1 MKYYHNIKYI
11 LLVILYT
18 LCFVSCNHRGHN
30 KTYNDQLLNV
40 IEATQLQYPNDA
52 EQIAKWGEWLRVNHD
67 IYISEGVS
75 QEYAWVINSLLTMH
89 HCNGMAMPQSIQMT
103 QWILSLYNPVAESAD
118 KLQQYKNLEQQVLP
132 LLNIDTINTTIKL
145 DLTLFMS
152 EFMVRLYEDKLRGSI
167 NESEILVLLEN
178 DISTWRRYY
187 DTTVDMYDRLVLEGK
202 NRTPSSYYYKI
213 DIMLQRYQCL
223 VRLYL
228 MEYVDWSIYESDDYF
243 PKNVIR
249 WDEVGYEYEQ
259 ITNKIANEEQL
270 AILEAEKEAF
280 GDYLNSSWELM
291 IKLDAV
297 DYNSLQHQQKAQS
310 LAMLF
315 DYRPTVFIFPTL
327 I

>member
-1 MKYYHNIKYI
+1 MKYYHNIKHI
-11 LLVILYT
+11 LLFILYA

-30 KTYNDQLLNV
+30 KTYSDQLLNV
-40 IEATQLQYPNDA
+40 IEATQSQYPNDA

-103 QWILSLYNPVAESAD
+103 QWILSSYNPVAETAD
-118 KLQQYKNLEQQVLP
+118 KLQQYKNLEQQVLT
-132 LLNIDTINTTIKL
+132 LLNFDTIDTTIKL

-167 NESEILVLLEN
+167 NESEILALLEN

-202 NRTPSSYYYKI
+202 NSVLLSYYYKI

-223 VRLYL
+223 ARLYL

-243 PKNVIR
+243 PKNVIC

-259 ITNKIANEEQL
+259 IADKIANEEQL

-280 GDYLNSSWELM
+280 GDYLNSTWELM
-291 IKLDAV
+291 IKLDAL

-315 DYRPTVFIFPTL
+315 DYRPTIFLFPTL
-327 I
+327 L